1 MKSNVPGVNAKGSCI
16 GPMGQ
21 RVRNVMNELHG
32 EKIDIVDW
40 SDDPAE
46 MVANALSPA
55 RVSSVEVV
63 DLAAGRRG
71 WWSRTSSSPWRSAR
85 RARTPA
91 WPPA

>member
-1 MKSNVPGVNAKGSCI
+1 
-16 GPMGQ
+16 MGQ

-46 MVANALSPA
+46 LVAHALSPA

-63 DLAAGRRG
+63 DAEAARPPG
-71 WWSRTSSSPWRSAR
+71 WSCPTTSCRSRSAR
-85 RARTPA
+85 RARTPGS
-91 WPPA
+91 PPG